1 VVSALPADVQA
12 LLRERIDSY
21 EQLQIL
27 LQLFQDRRDWSAH
40 ALAAHL
46 RLSAALISEALAA
59 LVARGLV
66 AAAREPPQ
74 PDYRYAS
81 GQHDTAVAGLASA
94 YQEQPLGVVRMLTE
108 QSIERVRADALRAFA
123 DAFVFRRGR

>member
-1 VVSALPADVQA
+1 VVRTLPADVQA
-12 LLRERIDSY
+12 LLRERIGSY

-27 LQLFQDRRDWSAH
+27 LQLFEDRRAWSAQ

-46 RLSAALISEALAA
+46 RLSAALISDALAA

-66 AAAREPPQ
+66 AAGCELPE

-81 GQHDTAVAGLASA
+81 GRHDAAVAGLAKA
-94 YQEQPLGVVRMLTE
+94 YQEQPLAVVRMLTE
-108 QSIERVRADALRAFA
+108 LSIERVRADALRAFA
-123 DAFVFRRGR
+123 DAFLFRRGK